1 MVAKKGSGKGPAG
14 KAPAGKGPPAGS
26 EGNTHKRVESA
37 RISSD
42 IADYL
47 KAGGQVEKLG
57 VTRVLQKIEGEEVE
71 KPKPDA
77 RKRSR

>member
-1 MVAKKGSGKGPAG
+1 M
-14 KAPAGKGPPAGS
+14 
-26 EGNTHKRVESA
+26 ESA

-42 IADYL
+42 IADYV

-71 KPKPDA
+71 KPKPPV
-77 RKRSR
+77 RPRSR

>member
-1 MVAKKGSGKGPAG
+1 MKVAKKGSGKGTTP
-14 KAPAGKGPPAGS
+14 KGPPAGS
-26 EGNTHKRVESA
+26 EGNPHKRVESA

-42 IADYL
+42 IADYV

-71 KPKPDA
+71 KPKPPV
-77 RKRSR
+77 RPRSR

>member
-1 MVAKKGSGKGPAG
+1 MAAKQGSGKGPS
-14 KAPAGKGPPAGS
+14 PKGPPAGS

-47 KAGGQVEKLG
+47 KAGGRVEKLG

-71 KPKPDA
+71 KPKPDV

>member
-1 MVAKKGSGKGPAG
+1 MKVAKKGSGKGTA
-14 KAPAGKGPPAGS
+14 AKGPPAGS
-26 EGNTHKRVESA
+26 EGNPHKRVESA

-42 IADYL
+42 IADYV

-71 KPKPDA
+71 KPKPPV
-77 RKRSR
+77 RPRSR